1 MDEDALEVWHRFVG
15 KSIVAASPTVVTYDA
30 GYVVLSFFTSL
41 IGCLTTIE
49 LIQRRTSK
57 RGAYNWFLL
66 VASAI
71 TMGGIGI
78 WAMHFVGNRAIVLDH
93 GHPQRQILYNQGFTA
108 GSFFLPIIVLLL
120 AFYIL
125 GTSAEARQ
133 PQVATAGVLTGAA
146 VCGMHYMGQL
156 GIVNYN
162 CSYRPQNV
170 VGAAIISVVASLISL
185 SLFFRMRDKWTD
197 LWWKRV
203 LCAVALALAVSGMHW
218 TAAVGTIYRWRGD
231 LSLHG
236 NSRTTT
242 SVATSCLSMGS
253 CIMLLV
259 VIAIRGRRR
268 RNARITSQQLV
279 LACSYFDEEGNLM
292 VTQDGLLPNT
302 KITNHYIERTFGED
316 ELSRAHDTF
325 LWIFRAS
332 HQWHIF
338 KDLVA
343 GMKKD
348 IETDPATK
356 QYRPGSHSA
365 SLPDDASEIPFNFAR
380 VFQEL
385 FCVAAQQ
392 LANTLHEP
400 LEKIGVLFEEPMDT
414 GTVCYSPTSAP
425 VSARK
430 ASIFSAS
437 TAVDIE
443 GGKLTNSFTKGKYLF
458 LVRQIQRGE
467 MAKFAALGYRF
478 AAVEQIAD
486 PLAKSMQVNRADLME
501 RMKRIGT
508 SACRTCLPPPGIYL
522 SCFMLRPSM
531 HRSFDI
537 LVLDSAQN
545 QLPHVTLQLPDL
557 SPEQSKQLQSLDEM
571 PVSEVLKVLINK
583 SSKPMG
589 VDMDEDFRWQLY
601 NAFVKLVDV
610 VGDYDG
616 MMTAKFSARQFEVRC
631 QHGGGCGASTSCST
645 CKFYSIRA
653 LRSIHASPNRKL
665 KYVPLSFFS
674 VQQQVHAGPPDDEIF
689 ARKVE
694 QQFGHLRRD
703 AKVSMGPSLAR
714 GRSTSPAGSNRQG
727 AESPRTPIFRNPLR
741 RSVVSRRSDEATI
754 VDHETGVTDA
764 SDTEMSRVR
773 SFDEDYPSGERCGAQ
788 SPRKTWVSDAFGLF
802 QMKQMKCE
810 PGWGSAR
817 PGGWK
822 WDISVENSVE
832 IATKDR
838 RKGSSICNAPF

>member
-15 KSIVAASPTVVTYDA
+15 KSIVAASPTVVSYDA

-57 RGAYNWFLL
+57 RGAYNWYAPVISRSNKADRNRFLL

-78 WAMHFVGNRAIVLDH
+78 WAMHFVGNRAIVLDR

-133 PQVATAGVLTGAA
+133 LQVATAGVLTGAA

-156 GIVNYN
+156 GIANYN

-170 VGAAIISVVASLISL
+170 VGAAIISVVA
-185 SLFFRMRDKWTD
+185 T
-197 LWWKRV
+197 
-203 LCAVALALAVSGMHW
+203 
-218 TAAVGTIYRWRGD
+218 
-231 LSLHG
+231 
-236 NSRTTT
+236 
-242 SVATSCLSMGS
+242 TSCLSMGS

-268 RNARITSQQLV
+268 RNARVTSQQLV
-279 LACSYFDEEGNLM
+279 LACSYFDDQGNLM

-338 KDLVA
+338 KDLIA

-365 SLPDDASEIPFNFAR
+365 ALPDDASEISFNFAR
-380 VFQEL
+380 VFKKL

-425 VSARK
+425 VSVRK
-430 ASIFSAS
+430 ASIFSSS

-443 GGKLTNSFTKGKYLF
+443 RGKLANSFTKGKYLF
-458 LVRQIQRGE
+458 LVRRIQRGE

-508 SACRTCLPPPGIYL
+508 SASRTCLPPPGVYL

-583 SSKPMG
+583 SSKPMD

-601 NAFVKLVDV
+601 NAFIKLVDV
-610 VGDYDG
+610 VGDHDS
-616 MMTAKFSARQFEVRC
+616 MMTAMFSARQFEVRC
-631 QHGGGCGASTSCST
+631 QHGGSCAASSSCST

-653 LRSIHASPNRKL
+653 LRNIHASPTRQL
-665 KYVPLSFFS
+665 KYIPLSFFS
-674 VQQQVHAGPPDDEIF
+674 VQQQLHAGLPDDKVF

-703 AKVSMGPSLAR
+703 AKASMGPSLAR

-754 VDHETGVTDA
+754 VDHETGVADA
-764 SDTEMSRVR
+764 SDTEMGRAR
-773 SFDEDYPSGERCGAQ
+773 SFDEDYPSGEVCEAE

-810 PGWGSAR
+810 PGWASAR

-832 IATKDR
+832 IATKAR
-838 RKGSSICNAPF
+838 RKGSNICNAPF